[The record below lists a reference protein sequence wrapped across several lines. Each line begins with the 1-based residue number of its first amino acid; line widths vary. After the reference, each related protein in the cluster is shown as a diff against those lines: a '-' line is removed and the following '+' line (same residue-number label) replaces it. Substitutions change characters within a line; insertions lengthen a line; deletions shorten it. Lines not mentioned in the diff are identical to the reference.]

1 MVASGHD
8 LVGECVS
15 IVALLVGKHGE
26 EDDVTVS
33 HMVEQS
39 QGGADADAAGGGG
52 GDSGDFVLEYS
63 SYQHLEDLAHD
74 KKVFNCR
81 HH

>member
-1 MVASGHD
+1 MVASGRD
-8 LVGECVS
+8 LVEECVS
-15 IVALLVGKHGE
+15 IVALLVGKPVE
-26 EDDVTVS
+26 VDDVTVS
-33 HMVEQS
+33 HMVQQS
-39 QGGADADAAGGGG
+39 QGGADAGGGDGGG
-52 GDSGDFVLEYS
+52 GDSGDFVVEYS